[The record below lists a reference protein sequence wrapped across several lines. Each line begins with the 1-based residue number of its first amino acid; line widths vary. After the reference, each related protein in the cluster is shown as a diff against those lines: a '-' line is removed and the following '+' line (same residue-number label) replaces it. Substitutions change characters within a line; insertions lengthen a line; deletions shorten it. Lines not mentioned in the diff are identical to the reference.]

1 MTAPGLPLPPLFLS
15 LGGLRPA
22 LQRVAAASLLALS
35 SGCTTLPL
43 AVAPTPPAPATLQR
57 VELRAPVE
65 SEEIAAALMALSGQP
80 MDAAIQARARQ
91 LLEDFYAWLE
101 WRNIEIEMHSSVA
114 DAAVLQ
120 ITVRGEPPQPLDAAP
135 AAVAEAEPEVSSSMA
150 GPPSPTGEAGGRE
163 EPALDAS
170 FDFWLQGKA
179 RVLVDAAGRRL
190 YLRHG
195 ERVVSYTVAVGT
207 EVTPTPPGLYHVEQ
221 ILHQPAWYPTPTIRR
236 DQTARGIVLPRV
248 VPPGRDNPLG
258 NWFVRLQDS
267 IGIHG
272 TNEPSSIGQASSYG
286 CIRMHDG
293 DIDEV
298 AGSLRRG
305 DRVLIVDR
313 VAQQA
318 VTLREP

>member
-1 MTAPGLPLPPLFLS
+1 M
-15 LGGLRPA
+15 RPA
-22 LQRVAAASLLALS
+22 LRRIAAALLLTLA
-35 SGCTTLPL
+35 SGCTALPV
-43 AVAPTPPAPATLQR
+43 AVAPTPSTPPSLQR

-65 SEEIAAALMALSGQP
+65 SQEVTAALAALSGQP
-80 MDAAIQARARQ
+80 LDAALRAHARQ
-91 LLEDFYAWLE
+91 MLEDFYAWLE
-101 WRNIEIEMHSSVA
+101 WRNVQIEMHVA
-114 DAAVLQ
+114 GAAVLE
-120 ITVRGEPPQPLDAAP
+120 ITVRGEPPLPVDAAP
-135 AAVAEAEPEVSSSMA
+135 VALAEAEAEIPFRMA
-150 GPPSPTGEAGGRE
+150 GPPAPAGDAGGRE

-179 RVLVDAAGRRL
+179 RVLVDAAERRL
-190 YLRHG
+190 YLRQG
-195 ERVVSYTVAVGT
+195 DRVVSYTVAVGT

-221 ILHQPAWYPTPTIRR
+221 ILHQPAWYPTPMIRR
-236 DQTARGIVLPRV
+236 DQTARGVVLPRV

-258 NWFVRLQDS
+258 DWFVRLQDS

-298 AGSLRRG
+298 ASSLRRG

-318 VTLREP
+318 VTLRKP

>member
-1 MTAPGLPLPPLFLS
+1 MRSA
-15 LGGLRPA
+15 LR
-22 LQRVAAASLLALS
+22 RIAAASLLTLA
-35 SGCTTLPL
+35 SGCTTIP
-43 AVAPTPPAPATLQR
+43 AAAAPTPSAPALLQR

-65 SEEIAAALMALSGQP
+65 SQEVAAALAALSGQP
-80 MDAAIQARARQ
+80 VDAALQARAAQ

-101 WRNIEIEMHSSVA
+101 WRNIQIEIQAAVA
-114 DAAVLQ
+114 DASVLE
-120 ITVRGEPPQPLDAAP
+120 IVVRGEPPLPVDAAP
-135 AAVAEAEPEVSSSMA
+135 AALADAETAMPDGMS
-150 GPPSPTGEAGGRE
+150 GPPSPAGEAGGRE
-163 EPALDAS
+163 ETALDAS

-179 RVLVDAAGRRL
+179 RVLVDAAERRL
-190 YLRHG
+190 YLRQG

-236 DQTARGIVLPRV
+236 DQTARGVVLPRV

>member
-1 MTAPGLPLPPLFLS
+1 MTVPGLPLLS
-15 LGGLRPA
+15 LFPSPFAMRPA
-22 LQRVAAASLLALS
+22 LQRVAAAALLVLS

-80 MDAAIQARARQ
+80 MDAAVQTRARQ

-101 WRNIEIEMHSSVA
+101 WRNIEIEMHSSAA

-120 ITVRGEPPQPLDAAP
+120 ITVRGEPPLPLDAAP
-135 AAVAEAEPEVSSSMA
+135 AALAETEVSSRMA
-150 GPPSPTGEAGGRE
+150 GPPSPAGEAGGRE
-163 EPALDAS
+163 ELALDAS
-170 FDFWLQGKA
+170 FDFWLQGEA

>member
-1 MTAPGLPLPPLFLS
+1 MRSA
-15 LGGLRPA
+15 LRRIA
-22 LQRVAAASLLALS
+22 VASLLALA
-35 SGCTTLPL
+35 SGCTTIPT
-43 AVAPTPPAPATLQR
+43 AVAPTPAEPAPATLQR

-80 MDAAIQARARQ
+80 MDAALQARARQ

-101 WRNIEIEMHSSVA
+101 WRSIEIEMHRSVA
-114 DAAVLQ
+114 DAGVLQ
-120 ITVRGEPPQPLDAAP
+120 VTVRGEPPLPVDAAP
-135 AAVAEAEPEVSSSMA
+135 AALAETEVPSGMA
-150 GPPSPTGEAGGRE
+150 GPPSPAGEAGGRE

-179 RVLVDAAGRRL
+179 RVLVDAAERRL

-236 DQTARGIVLPRV
+236 DQTARGVVLPRV

-272 TNEPSSIGQASSYG
+272 TNEPASIGQASSYG

>member
-1 MTAPGLPLPPLFLS
+1 MRKFATL
-15 LGGLRPA
+15 
-22 LQRVAAASLLALS
+22 SLLALA
-35 SGCTTLPL
+35 SGCATLTEPVPSPTATPL
-43 AVAPTPPAPATLQR
+43 LQR
-57 VELRAPVE
+57 VELRAPVDSAE
-65 SEEIAAALMALSGQP
+65 VSAAMAAMAGQP
-80 MDAAIQARARQ
+80 MDTALQQRLAQ

-101 WRNIEIEMHSSVA
+101 WSNVEIGMQSSPD

-120 ITVRGEPPQPLDAAP
+120 ITVRGEPPLPMDAAP
-135 AAVAEAEPEVSSSMA
+135 PALADSDDPVELPAVLA
-150 GPPSPTGEAGGRE
+150 GPPAPAEVEGARD

-190 YLRHG
+190 YFRRG
-195 ERVVSYTVAVGT
+195 ERVVSYSVAVGT

-221 ILHQPAWYPTPTIRR
+221 ISRQPSWYPTPTIRR
-236 DQTARGIVLPRV
+236 DHAARGIVLPRV

-272 TNEPSSIGQASSYG
+272 TNEPASIGQASSYG

-298 AGSLRRG
+298 ASSLRRG

-313 VAQQA
+313 VGQQA

>member
-1 MTAPGLPLPPLFLS
+1 M
-15 LGGLRPA
+15 RPA
-22 LQRVAAASLLALS
+22 LQRIVAAALLALA
-35 SGCTTLPL
+35 SGCTTLPA
-43 AVAPTPPAPATLQR
+43 AVTPTAPAMPTLQR

-65 SEEIAAALMALSGQP
+65 SEEVTAALAALSGQP
-80 MDAAIQARARQ
+80 MDAALQARARQ

-101 WRNIEIEMHSSVA
+101 WRNVEIEMQASVA

-120 ITVRGEPPQPLDAAP
+120 ITVRGEPPLPVDAAP
-135 AAVAEAEPEVSSSMA
+135 AALAEAETEAGMPSGMA
-150 GPPSPTGEAGGRE
+150 GPPAPTGTAGGRE
-163 EPALDAS
+163 ETALDAG

-179 RVLVDAAGRRL
+179 RVLVDSAERRL
-190 YLRHG
+190 YLRQG